1 MVSGFFAGGL
11 AKGLQAGAQMDRQ
24 DRLVAIQEAQEG
36 RAAEG
41 DLMNQARQQL
51 STSVTNITE
60 TAKRLRE
67 SGKSNEEIINAL
79 SPAIESAEG
88 LGTQI
93 GLPPGQISQRLNAE
107 LSAPATQAP
116 DFNTL
121 VKQNVPRI
129 EEFIKAAEKSG
140 ADLTTLADSPQ
151 FQSLVQPI
159 TQAAAQA
166 GQDPQ
171 QIADQINARIQSAAI
186 RSGQADV
193 QGNVVSGG
201 GVGGGAD
208 KANISTLISEPGPAD
223 FLGIKLGE
231 VKEPGSPTQRKLLA
245 KKQDI
250 AVNAAQLSD
259 DIFQH
264 FQLIQESGSLGPI
277 TENSQPLVR
286 AFSEI
291 GIRLREDQPILEAL
305 GASQNQL
312 ALKFRDPEGGFGG
325 LTGSASDRDVAFLK
339 SIPGGIG
346 NTKEG
351 AMLASFLLAIKV
363 RRKAEIA
370 QLRANLA
377 ERGEGSKAS
386 AVVER
391 YTKQVDSIRP
401 EEQQFI
407 QSLIN
412 RAQGGELD
420 SRPATELSDDE
431 VRQRLGL

>member
-24 DRLVAIQEAQEG
+24 DRLLAIQEAQEG

-41 DLMNQARQQL
+41 DLMNQARSQL
-51 STSVTNITE
+51 NTSVTNITE

-67 SGKSNEEIINAL
+67 SGKSNEEIIKAL

-129 EEFIKAAEKSG
+129 EEFIKAAEKAG

-193 QGNVVSGG
+193 QGNVVSGDASG
-201 GVGGGAD
+201 QTVSIDDLIATPDETEFIGIPIGPLKEPDSPTERKILNDAQKSALEQQSLVQD
-208 KANISTLISEPGPAD
+208 IQVFRDLISA
-223 FLGIKLGE
+223 
-231 VKEPGSPTQRKLLA
+231 T
-245 KKQDI
+245 
-250 AVNAAQLSD
+250 N
-259 DIFQH
+259 
-264 FQLIQESGSLGPI
+264 SLGPI
-277 TENSQPLVR
+277 TESTQPLVK
-286 AFSEI
+286 AFEEI
-291 GIRLREDQPILEAL
+291 GITLRTDQPLLEAIQ
-305 GASQNQL
+305 SRQNLL
-312 ALKFRDPEGGFGG
+312 ALKFRNPDSGFG
-325 LTGSASDRDVAFLK
+325 LTGNTSDRDVSFLQ
-339 SIPGGIG
+339 SIPTGIG
-346 NTKEG
+346 NTREG
-351 AMLASFLLAIKV
+351 SMIGSLLLLIKL
-363 RRKAEIA
+363 RRQAEISSV
-370 QLRANLA
+370 RANLLA
-377 ERGEGSKAS
+377 RGEGSKTQ
-386 AVVER
+386 AVIKR
-391 YTKQVDSIRP
+391 YKEQVDAIKPDER
-401 EEQQFI
+401 EFI